1 MMALRTGLGCTA
13 MVIFLGI
20 NVLGTV
26 MRPAKAAS
34 RRQIEHKEGSA
45 LSGAAELSKFQWA
58 DAIPLFESATE
69 CRKRTVTQLVRYGF

>member
-26 MRPAKAAS
+26 MRLAKAAS

-45 LSGAAELSKFQWA
+45 IAVEG
-58 DAIPLFESATE
+58 
-69 CRKRTVTQLVRYGF
+69 